1 MSEPVVI
8 GDATLFCGDCRDILP
23 TLGGGKVD
31 LVLTDPPYGINEN
44 TKKNMSRGCI
54 AKPTDYGDFDWDK
67 SPVPQELIDS
77 VIAAGEQAIVFGGN
91 YYAVPPASCWL
102 IWDKINGA
110 SDFADCEMA
119 WTNIPKAVRLYRQ
132 MWNGMLRDGEERG
145 VQRVH
150 PTQKPVALMAWCIQQ
165 VKVAETILD
174 TFMGSGTT
182 GVAAI
187 RLGRKFIG
195 IERER
200 KYFDIACQRIEQAIA
215 QGQLFAPAP
224 IKQEQ
229 VDIFSEQA

>member
-1 MSEPVVI
+1 MTVEKVTI
-8 GDATLFCGDCRDILP
+8 GDATLYCGDNTKILP
-23 TLGGGKVD
+23 GLERAD

-54 AKPTDYGDFDWDK
+54 AKPTDYGSFDWDK
-67 SPVPQELIDS
+67 KPVPQSFIEE
-77 VIAAGEQAIVFGGN
+77 VIAAGEHCIMFGGN

-102 IWDKINGA
+102 IWDKVNGK

-119 WTNIPKAVRLYRQ
+119 WTNLPKAVRLHRQ

-150 PTQKPVALMAWCIQQ
+150 PTQKPVALMVWCIEQAA
-165 VKVAETILD
+165 KADTILD
-174 TFMGSGTT
+174 PYMGSGTA

-200 KYFDIACQRIEQAIA
+200 KYFDIACQRIEQAVA
-215 QGQLFAPAP
+215 QGQLFAPEQP
-224 IKQEQ
+224 KQEQ
-229 VDIFSEQA
+229 TALI